1 MRRIALVG
9 SDAAGRAL
17 GEAAAR
23 RLALLDSRGELSS
36 EHVRLTARTL
46 GVSERTVWRWVS
58 RTRSQTRPAERDR
71 FRIDERLRVRL
82 AYWRGNAA
90 ALHRELVAEQ
100 AGGGGPVPSLLTVQR
115 AVRRD
120 LTPGER
126 AGLRKGERERRKF
139 DVFLQRPPSSR
150 NAVWEAD
157 HVEAPVEVEV
167 GGRLIKPWVTWF
179 VDACHNAI
187 AGTAVTPG
195 APSRESILAALRA
208 AILRSEPYG
217 PVGGLPAQVRIDQ
230 ARTFC
235 LALWPACWA
244 RSPSG
249 SRRCRVIP
257 RT

>member
-1 MRRIALVG
+1 MG